1 MVILGI
7 DPGLCNIGYG
17 LIKSENN
24 CINIITSGNFSI
36 NSKLSFPERLKSIY
50 DYIQNLL
57 NNYNPDVMAIE
68 NVFVNKN
75 AKVSLKLGHA
85 RGVIILA
92 VINKGIPITEYTPRE
107 IKQSIVG
114 IGRASKT
121 QIQAMVLHI
130 LNIKNRKLQEDE
142 ADGLAVAICHE
153 FKKNKLGEKI

>member
-7 DPGLCNIGYG
+7 DPGLRSIGYG

-24 CINIITSGNFSI
+24 CMNIITSGNFSI
-36 NSKLSFPERLKSIY
+36 NSKLSFPERLKNIY
-50 DYIQNLL
+50 DHIQDLL
-57 NNYNPDVMAIE
+57 NNYKPDVMAIE

-92 VINKGIPITEYTPRE
+92 VINKGIPISEYTPRE
-107 IKQSIVG
+107 IKKSIVG
-114 IGRASKT
+114 IGRASKI
-121 QIQAMVLHI
+121 QIQAMVLQI
-130 LNIKNRKLQEDE
+130 LNMRNKKLQEDE

-153 FKKNKLGEKI
+153 FKKNKWGDQV

>member
-1 MVILGI
+1 LVILGI

-17 LIKSENN
+17 LINSENN
-24 CINIITSGNFSI
+24 YIKIITSGNFTI

-50 DYIQNLL
+50 DNIQDLL
-57 NNYNPDVMAIE
+57 NDYNPDVMAIE

-75 AKVSLKLGHA
+75 AKVSLKLGQA

-92 VINKGIPITEYTPRE
+92 VINRGIPITEYTPRE

-121 QIQAMVLHI
+121 QIQAMILQI
-130 LNIKNRKLQEDE
+130 LNLKNRKLQEDE

-153 FKKNKLGEKI
+153 FKRNKFGV

>member
-1 MVILGI
+1 VVILGI
-7 DPGLCNIGYG
+7 DPGLRKIGYG
-17 LIKSENN
+17 LIKSEDN
-24 CINIITSGNFSI
+24 CIKIITSGNFII
-36 NSKLSFPERLKSIY
+36 NSKLSFPERLKSIH
-50 DYIQNLL
+50 DHIQDLL

-68 NVFVNKN
+68 NVYVNKN

-92 VINKGIPITEYTPRE
+92 VMNKGIPITEYSPRE

-121 QIQAMVLHI
+121 QIQAMVLQI
-130 LNIKNRKLQEDE
+130 LNLKNKKLQEDE

-153 FKKNKLGEKI
+153 FKKNKFGV

>member
-7 DPGLCNIGYG
+7 DPGLRNIGYG
-17 LIKSENN
+17 LINSEDNY
-24 CINIITSGNFSI
+24 IKIITSGNFTI

-50 DYIQNLL
+50 DNIQDLL
-57 NNYNPDVMAIE
+57 NDYNPDVMAIE

-92 VINKGIPITEYTPRE
+92 VINRGIPITEYTPRE

-121 QIQAMVLHI
+121 QIQAMILQI
-130 LNIKNRKLQEDE
+130 LNLKNRKLQEDE

-153 FKKNKLGEKI
+153 FKRNKFGV

>member
-7 DPGLCNIGYG
+7 DPGLRNIGYG
-17 LIKSENN
+17 LINSEDNY
-24 CINIITSGNFSI
+24 IKIITSGNFTI

-50 DYIQNLL
+50 DNIQDLL
-57 NNYNPDVMAIE
+57 NDYNPDVMAIE

-75 AKVSLKLGHA
+75 ANVSLKLGHA

-92 VINKGIPITEYTPRE
+92 VINRGIPITEYTPRE

-121 QIQAMVLHI
+121 QIQAMILQI
-130 LNIKNRKLQEDE
+130 LNLKNRKLQEDE

-153 FKKNKLGEKI
+153 FKRNKFGV